1 MINFVIVLYW
11 FFSRNK
17 RLTSWASKANS
28 IFAFLS
34 FSFDTVSIFIILHW
48 FDVFSLLTHRMELM
62 WNRLIRFSMF
72 FLFIFDYYYN
82 SKSLYYPF
90 SCGANPWKDIIAIII
105 CIIILFIYFYYLS
118 FSYFPSPYH
127 SNLFKIA
134 INSFLTIWR

>member
-105 CIIILFIYFYYLS
+105 CIIILILYFLLSLILLFAITLS
-118 FSYFPSPYH
+118 FH
-127 SNLFKIA
+127 
-134 INSFLTIWR
+134 